1 MIAYLSGG
9 MENAI
14 DEGADWRR
22 MMRSWLKE
30 NLNHDVFDPVIES
43 QKIIMKNDAKDF
55 RTLKK
60 SDPEKFREIFRKLIH
75 QDLKTIIENAD
86 YLIVLWDHSV
96 INGGGTH
103 GEVTMAY
110 WENKPIFL
118 VNKLPDLSAWISS
131 CSSRTYDSF
140 GSLKKDLLRMYN

>member
-43 QKIIMKNDAKDF
+43 QRIIMKNDVKDF

>member
-131 CSSRTYDSF
+131 CSSKTYDSF
-140 GSLKKDLLRMYN
+140 GSLKKDLLKIYN

>member
-131 CSSRTYDSF
+131 CSSKTYDSF
-140 GSLKKDLLRMYN
+140 GSLKKDLLRMYK

>member
-43 QKIIMKNDAKDF
+43 QKIIIKNDAKDF

-60 SDPEKFREIFRKLIH
+60 SDPEKFREIFQKLIH

-86 YLIVLWDHSV
+86 YLIVLWDRSV

-131 CSSRTYDSF
+131 CSSKTYDSF
-140 GSLKKDLLRMYN
+140 SSLKKDLLRMYK

>member
-131 CSSRTYDSF
+131 CSSKTYDSF

>member
-43 QKIIMKNDAKDF
+43 QKIIMKNDAEDF
-55 RTLKK
+55 QTLKK

-86 YLIVLWDHSV
+86 YQ
-96 INGGGTH
+96 
-103 GEVTMAY
+103 
-110 WENKPIFL
+110 
-118 VNKLPDLSAWISS
+118 
-131 CSSRTYDSF
+131 
-140 GSLKKDLLRMYN
+140 

>member
-14 DEGADWRR
+14 DEGKDWRR

-60 SDPEKFREIFRKLIH
+60 SDPEKFRGIFRKLIH

-110 WENKPIFL
+110 WEKKPIFL

-131 CSSRTYDSF
+131 CSSKTYDSF

>member
-43 QKIIMKNDAKDF
+43 QRIIMKNDAKDF

-131 CSSRTYDSF
+131 CSSKTYDSF

>member
-43 QKIIMKNDAKDF
+43 QKIIMKNNAKDF

-131 CSSRTYDSF
+131 CSSKTYDSF